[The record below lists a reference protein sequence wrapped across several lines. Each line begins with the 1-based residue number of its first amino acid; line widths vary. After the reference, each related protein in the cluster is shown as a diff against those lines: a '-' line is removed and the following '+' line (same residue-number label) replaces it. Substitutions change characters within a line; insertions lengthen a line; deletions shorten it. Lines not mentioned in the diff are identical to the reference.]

1 MRCVLPIIAAA
12 MLSSCS
18 ASDDSAAEVEAPRS
32 AEPISSYQ
40 VERSN
45 DQTTL
50 IWRNARYTFLEPTG
64 AAQQGTTGIV
74 KGWANEISVK
84 LGLSDGMKGERI
96 AVECILAPNVPKI
109 DDGPARLC
117 QVPSHITG
125 TPFGP
130 IVFDENDWSTLNAG
144 LHRLFPN
151 DDTLLFGIERSVL
164 IFGIV
169 DKTDNFNLSNHNF
182 VSVEG
187 WKMIGRKNDY
197 GSLAIDA
204 WASAQA
210 GIDISSELKS
220 NNSSVIG

>member
-1 MRCVLPIIAAA
+1 MRSIFPIIAAA
-12 MLSSCS
+12 IMSSCS
-18 ASDDSAAEVEAPRS
+18 ASDDSAAEIEAPRN
-32 AEPISSYQ
+32 AQPIPSYQ

-45 DQTTL
+45 DQTVL
-50 IWRNARYTFLEPTG
+50 IWNNTRYTFLEPKG
-64 AAQQGTTGIV
+64 AAQQGTKGIV
-74 KGWANEISVK
+74 GDWAQELAVK
-84 LGLSDGMKGERI
+84 FGLSDGMKGERI

-130 IVFDENDWSTLNAG
+130 IVFEESDWTTLNAD

-151 DDTLLFGIERSVL
+151 DDTILFGIERSVL

-169 DKTDNFNLSNHNF
+169 DKTENFNLSNHNF
-182 VSVEG
+182 VTVEG
-187 WKMIGRKNDY
+187 WKVIGRKNDY

-210 GIDISSELKS
+210 GIDISSGLKTK
-220 NNSSVIG
+220 